1 MADGDTLLF
10 NISAFVAGLFLLQYG
25 ADKFID
31 HTAIVAERL
40 NVSPT
45 LIGLLT
51 CGAEWEELVV
61 VAVALSQKDSN
72 LALGNIIGSSIAN
85 VLSSFSLGLLF
96 MNQVE
101 FDRSSKIYTTILLLT
116 TSLFIVL
123 LVAIKA
129 VPQWLTGSL
138 LIVLFVV
145 YIASVAYFI
154 YRGTLTAPE
163 SDSDSE
169 SDSNS
174 DSEVE
179 DEDSDS
185 DKANESGSSSRRSS
199 SSSHRSRSHLTTPQH
214 SPTDDDDDDPEQG
227 HQLTL
232 LPLSRPKTRRHP
244 PKPKPKPKP
253 LKPLRHH
260 LLHLLLGLAALLLS
274 SYVVA
279 HSASAIGR
287 ALSLSSTAVGATV
300 LSLATT
306 LPEKVV
312 AVLGGVRRQPGIL
325 VANTVGSNIFLVTL
339 CAGVLFLGGD
349 GEVLGRGL
357 TGFEVGAV
365 WVGAVVVLGVV
376 VFGGRRWM
384 GWVMLA
390 GLSFLSRI
398 PRFGFFLVM
407 SRSNPRHLVRHQN
420 LTPLMSLLELE
431 SRQAICHRATTMTTT
446 TTTTA
451 HHTLLT
457 PSCRLAPVPS
467 PQPTAGL
474 EGIPPLH
481 AQFFYASPIPIDDPL
496 SAATIAG
503 SADARPSKLPL
514 RPFAAADNA
523 ALERAWLG
531 LASDRD
537 RRNHAHACRRDRDGD
552 RSPSPALSRENA
564 EKLGAIVAGLAVKH
578 REKHDREGQAAGPV
592 AAAVVVGG
600 GDGDAGVEPGGGGVP
615 VCCGELAID
624 ASAELRREFCAVTRR
639 RQQVLDHDRVLE
651 GVMAQLARLRM
662 DADSARPAAHE
673 VAWALGSSPAL
684 QVGSLGA
691 RSPTPPV
698 DGTPLASS
706 LPAGGFIPTRPP
718 VLDDGI
724 SGKPFVRVESTPRS
738 TRSSGVGTPDDKA
751 AARNVLRGR
760 ARGDSRASARG
771 RPTTAERLED
781 SVEVPV
787 GISRLHMVSLPVLQ
801 MKPIYWSPVNDIAT
815 VLRATWFYRDTMVP
829 VEPSV
834 ANQLEAGYR
843 ELRPWTETWSD
854 ELRSAL
860 DVGPLGEEKVS
871 HRLWPE
877 VTDKRQKGKDGLPPE
892 PPISTDPFCAARC
905 FRGEAATEGSLE
917 PVHSEEDTALTP
929 PESRMYSRSY
939 VVYKDG
945 SAAFLLKPSQKPSAY
960 YGRKPISKI
969 MKGITVG
976 LPVVRGFDRAAW
988 ERVNDKGA
996 ASRNKGTSP
1005 VTPAAELRQT
1015 AEAGGCP
1022 GCQADKD
1029 RGQVTDLV
1037 LIAHGIG
1044 QKLSERVESFHFT
1057 HAVNA
1062 FRRDIN
1068 IELDTPSVKSV
1079 LRPDQNGIM
1088 VLPVNWRHLLSFDGN
1103 NPASEEDKSAYSPDG
1118 FTLKDIEPPTIPA
1131 VRSMISDVMFDIPYY
1146 MSHLKTKMIAALVGE
1161 ANRVYRLWCTNNP
1174 GFSEKGRVHLIAH
1187 SLGSAMAIEVLSKQ
1201 PTRVPRPLD
1210 LSTPGPDTRFFEFDT
1225 TNLFLLGSPAGFF
1238 LLLDRGGLVPRRGRL
1253 KPGAEVADTVAKDVV
1268 ADVGVFGC
1276 VAVDNIY
1283 NILAKEDPIA
1293 YLLNGAIDPVYAAGL
1308 KVAYV
1313 PSISTSFF
1321 KSVGG
1326 ALELEVHDFTREEVA
1341 ERKAFLLNDN
1351 GQLDYYLRSGGGP
1364 LEMQYL
1370 NMLSAH
1376 TSYWTNQDLI
1386 RLLCVEIG
1394 RVPGRAHALP
1404 SMRAVKVKGRFGG
1417 QL

>member
-1 MADGDTLLF
+1 MAT
-10 NISAFVAGLFLLQYG
+10 
-25 ADKFID
+25 
-31 HTAIVAERL
+31 
-40 NVSPT
+40 PT
-45 LIGLLT
+45 
-51 CGAEWEELVV
+51 
-61 VAVALSQKDSN
+61 
-72 LALGNIIGSSIAN
+72 
-85 VLSSFSLGLLF
+85 
-96 MNQVE
+96 
-101 FDRSSKIYTTILLLT
+101 
-116 TSLFIVL
+116 
-123 LVAIKA
+123 
-129 VPQWLTGSL
+129 
-138 LIVLFVV
+138 
-145 YIASVAYFI
+145 
-154 YRGTLTAPE
+154 
-163 SDSDSE
+163 
-169 SDSNS
+169 
-174 DSEVE
+174 
-179 DEDSDS
+179 
-185 DKANESGSSSRRSS
+185 
-199 SSSHRSRSHLTTPQH
+199 
-214 SPTDDDDDDPEQG
+214 
-227 HQLTL
+227 
-232 LPLSRPKTRRHP
+232 
-244 PKPKPKPKP
+244 
-253 LKPLRHH
+253 
-260 LLHLLLGLAALLLS
+260 
-274 SYVVA
+274 
-279 HSASAIGR
+279 
-287 ALSLSSTAVGATV
+287 
-300 LSLATT
+300 ATT
-306 LPEKVV
+306 
-312 AVLGGVRRQPGIL
+312 
-325 VANTVGSNIFLVTL
+325 T
-339 CAGVLFLGGD
+339 
-349 GEVLGRGL
+349 
-357 TGFEVGAV
+357 
-365 WVGAVVVLGVV
+365 
-376 VFGGRRWM
+376 
-384 GWVMLA
+384 
-390 GLSFLSRI
+390 
-398 PRFGFFLVM
+398 
-407 SRSNPRHLVRHQN
+407 
-420 LTPLMSLLELE
+420 
-431 SRQAICHRATTMTTT
+431 
-446 TTTTA
+446 
-451 HHTLLT
+451 HHTLT
-457 PSCRLAPVPS
+457 PPCRLAPVPS
-467 PQPTAGL
+467 PEPTAGL
-474 EGIPPLH
+474 EDIPPLR

-503 SADARPSKLPL
+503 AADARPSKLPL
-514 RPFAAADNA
+514 RPFAPADNA

-537 RRNHAHACRRDRDGD
+537 RRNHAHARRD

-564 EKLGAIVAGLAVKH
+564 EKLAAIVAGLAAKH
-578 REKHDREGQAAGPV
+578 REKHEREGQASGPL
-592 AAAVVVGG
+592 AVSAVGV
-600 GDGDAGVEPGGGGVP
+600 DGDAGVAPGDGGVP
-615 VCCGELAID
+615 VCCAELAID

-639 RQQVLDHDRVLE
+639 RQLVLDHDRVLE

-662 DADSARPAAHE
+662 EADGARPAAHE
-673 VAWALGSSPAL
+673 VGWAPGTSPAL

-698 DGTPLASS
+698 DGAALASS
-706 LPAGGFIPTRPP
+706 LPAGGLIPARPP

-738 TRSSGVGTPDDKA
+738 NRSSGVGTPDDKT
-751 AARNVLRGR
+751 ARNMLRSR

-771 RPTTAERLED
+771 RPTAERLED

-843 ELRPWTETWSD
+843 ELRPWTETWGD

-905 FRGEAATEGSLE
+905 FRGEAATEGTLE
-917 PVHSEEDTALTP
+917 PVHSEDNTALQP
-929 PESRMYSRSY
+929 PETRMYSRSY

-996 ASRNKGTSP
+996 ASRSKVMQP

-1015 AEAGGCP
+1015 AEQGGCP
-1022 GCQADKD
+1022 GCQMDKD

-1068 IELDTPSVKSV
+1068 IELETPSVKSV
-1079 LRPDQNGIM
+1079 LRPEQNGIM
-1088 VLPVNWRHLLSFDGN
+1088 VLPVNWRHLLSFDDN
-1103 NPASEEDKSAYSPDG
+1103 NRASEEDRSAYSPEG

-1146 MSHLKTKMIAALVGE
+1146 MSHLKPKMIAALVGE
-1161 ANRVYRLWCTNNP
+1161 ANRVYRLWCSNNP

-1210 LSTPGPDTRFFEFDT
+1210 LSAPGPDTRFFEFDT

-1238 LLLDRGGLVPRRGRL
+1238 LLLDRGGLVPRRGRH
-1253 KPGAEVADTVAKDVV
+1253 KPGADVADTVAKDVV

-1276 VAVDNIY
+1276 IAVDNIY

-1313 PSISTSFF
+1313 PSISTSFL

-1326 ALELEVHDFTREEVA
+1326 AVLRGLTGSGGAAATGTTTTTTTAATDTGNDMHAAKPPTFARLPSQLELEVHDFSREELA

-1351 GQLDYYLRSGGGP
+1351 GQIDYYLRSGGGP

-1404 SMRAVKVKGRFGG
+1404 SMRAVKVKGRFVG

>member
-1 MADGDTLLF
+1 MADGDTLVF
-10 NISAFVAGLFLLQYG
+10 NIAAFIAGLFLLQYG
-25 ADKFID
+25 ADKFIN

-61 VAVALSQKDSN
+61 VAVALGQKNSN

-85 VLSSFSLGLLF
+85 ILSSFSLGLLF

-101 FDRSSKIYTTILLLT
+101 FDRSSKIYTTILLGA
-116 TSLFIVL
+116 TSLFIIL
-123 LVAIKA
+123 LASIKA
-129 VPQWLTGSL
+129 IPQWFTGSL

-145 YIASVAYFI
+145 YIGSVAYFI

-169 SDSNS
+169 SDDDNDSDS
-174 DSEVE
+174 DSEAE
-179 DEDSDS
+179 DGDSDS
-185 DKANESGSSSRRSS
+185 DKGSRNDNSRRSS
-199 SSSHRSRSHLTTPQH
+199 TSSHSHQTTPQH
-214 SPTDDDDDDPEQG
+214 SPTEDDDPEQG

-232 LPLSRPKTRRHP
+232 LRPSG

-253 LKPLRHH
+253 KHHRPRKPLHHH
-260 LLHLLLGLAALLLS
+260 LLHLTLSLVALLLS

-279 HSASAIGR
+279 HSASTLGD
-287 ALSLSSTAVGATV
+287 ALSLSSTAVGATI

-306 LPEKVV
+306 LPEKVI
-312 AVLGGVRRQPGIL
+312 AVLGGVRKQPGIL

-339 CAGVLFLGGD
+339 CAGVLFLGGE
-349 GEVLGRGL
+349 GEVLAGGF
-357 TGFEVGAV
+357 TGFEVVVAWGA
-365 WVGAVVVLGVV
+365 AVVVLGVV
-376 VFGGRRWM
+376 GLGGRRWM
-384 GWVMLA
+384 GWVML
-390 GLSFLSRI
+390 GGSIRLLPPPCLGPI
-398 PRFGFFLVM
+398 PDTLHSSYLHQRNIPLNLKTKYTPYVA
-407 SRSNPRHLVRHQN
+407 LVRKSTGGVKLPVLDHW
-420 LTPLMSLLELE
+420 
-431 SRQAICHRATTMTTT
+431 
-446 TTTTA
+446 
-451 HHTLLT
+451 
-457 PSCRLAPVPS
+457 CRLLN
-467 PQPTAGL
+467 QL
-474 EGIPPLH
+474 QDELQICLDGIPPLH

-503 SADARPSKLPL
+503 SAADARRPANKRLLPL

-537 RRNHAHACRRDRDGD
+537 RRNHAHARRD
-552 RSPSPALSRENA
+552 RSPSPSSAALERENR
-564 EKLGAIVAGLAVKH
+564 EKLAGIVVALAGKH
-578 REKHDREGQAAGPV
+578 REKHEREGQV
-592 AAAVVVGG
+592 AVVGG
-600 GDGDAGVEPGGGGVP
+600 AGAGGVDGDVGTAPGGGGVP
-615 VCCGELAID
+615 VCCAELAID

-639 RQQVLDHDRVLE
+639 RQQILDHDRVLE
-651 GVMAQLARLRM
+651 GVMAQLARLRAE
-662 DADSARPAAHE
+662 ADGAKPAHE
-673 VAWALGSSPAL
+673 VGWGLGTSPAL
-684 QVGSLGA
+684 HVGSLGA

-698 DGTPLASS
+698 DGASLASS
-706 LPAGGFIPTRPP
+706 LPAGGYIPARPP

-724 SGKPFVRVESTPRS
+724 SGKPFVRVESAPRS
-738 TRSSGVGTPDDKA
+738 NRSSGVGTPDDRA

-760 ARGDSRASARG
+760 ARGDSRASTRG
-771 RPTTAERLED
+771 RPTAERLED

-843 ELRPWTETWSD
+843 ELRPWTETWGD

-877 VTDKRQKGKDGLPPE
+877 VTDKRQKSKDGLPPE

-917 PVHSEEDTALTP
+917 PVHSEEDTALPP

-939 VVYKDG
+939 VIYKDG

-960 YGRKPISKI
+960 YNRRPISKI
-969 MKGITVG
+969 MKGTAIG
-976 LPVVRGFDRAAW
+976 LPVVRGFNRAVW

-996 ASRNKGTSP
+996 ASRSKNTAP
-1005 VTPAAELRQT
+1005 ATPAAELRQT
-1015 AEAGGCP
+1015 AEQGGCP
-1022 GCQADKD
+1022 GCQADKN

-1068 IELDTPSVKSV
+1068 IELETPTVKSV
-1079 LRPDQNGIM
+1079 LRPEQNGIM
-1088 VLPVNWRHLLSFDGN
+1088 VLPVNWRHLLSFDDN
-1103 NPASEEDKSAYSPDG
+1103 NPASEEDRSAYSPEG

-1146 MSHLKTKMIAALVGE
+1146 MSHLKPKMIAALVGE
-1161 ANRVYRLWCTNNP
+1161 ANRVYRLWCSNNP

-1210 LSTPGPDTRFFEFDT
+1210 LSTPSPDTRFFEFDT

-1253 KPGAEVADTVAKDVV
+1253 KPGADVADTVAKDVV

-1276 VAVDNIY
+1276 IAVDNIY

-1313 PSISTSFF
+1313 PSVSTSFF

-1326 ALELEVHDFTREEVA
+1326 ALELEVHDFSREELA

-1394 RVPGRAHALP
+1394 RVPGREHALAA
-1404 SMRAVKVKGRFGG
+1404 MRAVKVKGRFGG
-1417 QL
+1417 QV